1 MVERF
6 HGKDERETWLEL
18 APDILSALAILVA
31 VALLVGL
38 AWSPD
43 EIIAAA
49 KEGRRYADAV
59 W

>member
-1 MVERF
+1 MVDSFNR
-6 HGKDERETWLEL
+6 DDDRESWLEL
-18 APDILSALAILVA
+18 TPDILSALAILVA

-38 AWSPD
+38 AWSP
-43 EIIAAA
+43 EEMIAAA